1 MNDPDPEKATQ
12 NKKQEKKIPPIVE
25 GEFQAIQQTGKEAP
39 EQMKKAYSAA
49 SKLLLTKM
57 KKEAPED
64 YEILCSVKESD
75 IIIVRG
81 SYDHAE
87 TVFALTEI
95 PFTVIDPIDV
105 GDLQIRTDQIL
116 FINCP
121 GSEIMPEGVELIRKF
136 VKNGGYLI
144 TTDWALKFIL
154 EEAFS
159 GIVKYTGNPTPDDVV
174 RIEILDPDNVFVQG
188 LLTEKSE
195 PVWWLEGQSYPIQIL
210 DKNKVKVL
218 ITSKELEKKYGEAP
232 VAITFPYGYGRVFHM
247 ISHFYLQRTETRSK
261 RQKLSSF
268 EYATEQGLMKEEVE
282 TVSELQ
288 ALTVGEVESAF
299 TSTKFMQ
306 NIILDKKKQ
315 VQSKKEEEKE
325 EEEP

>member
-1 MNDPDPEKATQ
+1 MKNM
-12 NKKQEKKIPPIVE
+12 KKQEKQEKKLSPIIE
-25 GEFQAIQQTGKEAP
+25 GEFEITEQLGKEPSA
-39 EQMKKAYSAA
+39 QMKKAYSAA

-57 KKEAPED
+57 QKEAPED
-64 YEILCSVKESD
+64 YKILRSVSESD

-95 PFTVIDPIDV
+95 PFTVIDPVDV
-105 GDLQIRTDQIL
+105 EDLQIRSDQIL

-121 GSEIMPEGVELIRKF
+121 GSEIMTEGVELIRKF

-154 EEAFS
+154 EKAFP

-232 VAITFPYGYGRVFHM
+232 VAITFPSGYGKVFHM
-247 ISHFYLQRTETRSK
+247 ISHFYLQRTETRSE
-261 RQKLSSF
+261 RQKLSSI
-268 EYATEQGLMKEEVE
+268 EYVTEQGLMKEEVE
-282 TVSELQ
+282 TVSELED
-288 ALTVGEVESAF
+288 LTVGEVESAF

-315 VQSKKEEEKE
+315 EKTKKEEEKGE
-325 EEEP
+325 EKP